1 MHILSNPLIWILLAA
16 TSLTFWWLLH
26 FRKRL
31 GLRTVWILVLSI
43 CHTLIGTASVKLF
56 AALEGAPG
64 GMSIYGAVF
73 FLPVFCLTVSLVLK
87 INVSEA
93 FDLLTIPAISTLALA
108 RINCLISGCCSGI
121 YIERLG
127 IEFPVREIE
136 IIYYFLFW
144 NFFGIKVL
152 KKKSE
157 GKVYPYFLLSYGFL
171 RFALEF
177 VRNNTP
183 IFGSFHFAHIWSA
196 ISVLAGVAILIYIT
210 TKRSLTLAERRPAS
224 SGRKVL

>member
-16 TSLTFWWLLH
+16 TFLSFWWLLH
-26 FRKRL
+26 FRERL
-31 GLRTVWILVLSI
+31 GLKTAWIFVLSI

-56 AALEGAPG
+56 AALEGVPG

-73 FLPVFCLTVSLVLK
+73 FLPVFYLTVSLVLK

-93 FDLLTIPAISTLALA
+93 FDLLTIPTISTLALA

-121 YIERLG
+121 YIEKLG

-144 NFFGIKVL
+144 NFIGIKVI
-152 KKKSE
+152 KNRSE
-157 GKVYPYFLLSYGFL
+157 GIVYPLYLLSYGLL

-177 VRNNTP
+177 VRKNDP
-183 IFGSFHFAHIWSA
+183 VLGPFHLAHIWSA
-196 ISVLAGVAILIYIT
+196 ISALAGAAAFIYIAV
-210 TKRSLTLAERRPAS
+210 KRSLMLAERRSAS
-224 SGRKVL
+224 SGRKV

>member
-31 GLRTVWILVLSI
+31 GLRTVWFLVLSI

-73 FLPVFCLTVSLVLK
+73 FLPVFYLVLSRVLK
-87 INVSEA
+87 INVSET
-93 FDLLTIPAISTLALA
+93 FDMFTIPTISTLALA
-108 RINCLISGCCSGI
+108 RVNCLISGCCSGV
-121 YIERLG
+121 YIEKLG
-127 IEFPVREIE
+127 IDFPVREIE
-136 IIYYFLFW
+136 IFYYFLFW
-144 NFFGIKVL
+144 NFIGIKVI
-152 KKKSE
+152 KNKSN
-157 GKVYPYFLLSYGFL
+157 GIVYPLYLLSYGLL

-177 VRNNTP
+177 VRKNDP
-183 IFGSFHFAHIWSA
+183 VFGPFHLAHIWSA
-196 ISVLAGVAILIYIT
+196 ISALAGVAILIYIT
-210 TKRSLTLAERRPAS
+210 TKRSLTLAERRSAS
-224 SGRKVL
+224 SGRKV